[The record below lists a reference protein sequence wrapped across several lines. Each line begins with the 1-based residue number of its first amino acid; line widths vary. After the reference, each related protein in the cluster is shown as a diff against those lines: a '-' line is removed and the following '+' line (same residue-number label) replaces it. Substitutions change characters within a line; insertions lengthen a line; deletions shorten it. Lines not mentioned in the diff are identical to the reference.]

1 MMADTAGKTTET
13 AETVTT
19 EEAVTDELTQLK
31 QAAEEAETAAAAAKK
46 AYATAKN
53 TETWSRIKTAV
64 KTWLSTWTPR
74 GIKTAEIV
82 ILVLIL
88 IKVWG

>member
-1 MMADTAGKTTET
+1 MADVTADKAVET
-13 AETVTT
+13 VETVTT
-19 EEAVTDELTQLK
+19 DEAVTDELTQLK
-31 QAAEEAETAAAAAKK
+31 QAAEDAEAAAAAAKK

-53 TETWSRIKTAV
+53 TETWSKIKTAV
-64 KTWLSTWTPR
+64 KTWFSTWTPR